1 MPATKPPAP
10 LPFAD
15 DHANYLYQRAE
26 EELDL
31 AQAADHP
38 AAVQAHYALA
48 GHYLDGAYGVA
59 EAVPAPESTRY
70 DQ

>member
-1 MPATKPPAP
+1 MLTTKTPAN

-38 AAVQAHYALA
+38 AAVKAHYTMADR
-48 GHYLDGAYGVA
+48 YLDSAYGVA
-59 EAVPAPESTRY
+59 NEAAEAA
-70 DQ
+70 

>member
-1 MPATKPPAP
+1 MSTTKIAVTKSAAN

-15 DHANYLYQRAE
+15 DNANYLYRRAE

-38 AAVQAHYALA
+38 AAVKAHYTMAA
-48 GHYLDGAYGVA
+48 HYLDTAYGLA
-59 EAVPAPESTRY
+59 GEDAKAA
-70 DQ
+70 